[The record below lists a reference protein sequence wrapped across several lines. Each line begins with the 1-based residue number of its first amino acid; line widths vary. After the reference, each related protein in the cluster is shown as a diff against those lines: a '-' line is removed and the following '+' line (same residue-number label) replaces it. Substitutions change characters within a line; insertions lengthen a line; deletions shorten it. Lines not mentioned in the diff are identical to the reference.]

1 MSIHDGHRSRKRE
14 QFLRHGLDSFADHE
28 VLELLLFYALPRRDT
43 NEIAHRLL
51 RQFGSLEAVFSADVE
66 ELQKVEGIGE
76 NAATLLALV
85 LPLQQRVRLST
96 RAKEVALAT
105 SAAAG
110 AFVCDLFFGEKEEKL
125 YVLCLDGKGRLLS
138 AVPMGEGGMEQ
149 LNLNSRRFAQIVLSA
164 NASAVILAHNHPS
177 GVALPSQEDYTFTDH
192 ARAALSTIGVTL
204 TDHIVAADGDYIS
217 MAQSGFLP

>member
-14 QFLRHGLDSFADHE
+14 QFLRHGLDAFADHE

-51 RQFGSLEAVFSADVE
+51 GHFGSLEAVFSADVE

-177 GVALPSQEDYTFTDH
+177 GVALPSPEDL
-192 ARAALSTIGVTL
+192 RATGIVKSALETLGVAL
-204 TDHIVAADGDYIS
+204 ADHIIVADDDFVS
-217 MAQSGFLP
+217 LRDSGEL